1 MIKTGVVIEV
11 NKDMALVE
19 AVRQSACDGCHTK
32 AFCPSCQKKITVN
45 AYNEAGARA
54 GDTVEVGTPSGVVLK
69 YAALIFLLPLVAGI
83 GFYLLGKML
92 FASELIP
99 YLFSFLFFAG
109 SFLFLGFF
117 LNRRESKK
125 KDTITVVKI
134 LKNAEMAEPSDLIDG
149 EEENGK
155 G

>member
-1 MIKTGVVIEV
+1 MGELADNTITNPIPSNNNIVI
-11 NKDMALVE
+11 
-19 AVRQSACDGCHTK
+19 TK
-32 AFCPSCQKKITVN
+32 VKSIGLFKKLEKV
-45 AYNEAGARA
+45 
-54 GDTVEVGTPSGVVLK
+54 
-69 YAALIFLLPLVAGI
+69 
-83 GFYLLGKML
+83 
-92 FASELIP
+92 
-99 YLFSFLFFAG
+99 FSFLFFAG